1 MKDKKKYA
9 TRLDQGEIPGLF
21 FIAKC
26 SYKFLYEYNKNM
38 NNID

>member
-9 TRLDQGEIPGLF
+9 TRFDRGEIPDLF
-21 FIAKC
+21 LLQKS
-26 SYKFLYEYNKNM
+26 SYKFLDEYNKNM